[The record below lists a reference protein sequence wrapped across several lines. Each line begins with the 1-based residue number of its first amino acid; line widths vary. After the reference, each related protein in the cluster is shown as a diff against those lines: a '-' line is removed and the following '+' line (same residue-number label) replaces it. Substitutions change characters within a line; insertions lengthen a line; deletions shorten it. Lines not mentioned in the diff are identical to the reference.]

1 VRKNKQSLPAYFK
14 YAAWE
19 DNNGNVDRA
28 RSIYER
34 CIDMNHRDVQ
44 LWLRY
49 SEMEQKNKQVQ
60 HARNIFDRA
69 VTIMPRANQFWY
81 KYVFMEETLNN
92 VAGCRAVFE
101 RWMEWQPDEQS
112 WAAFINF
119 ETRYQETERV
129 RSIYERFIVCHPMW
143 KNWQKY
149 AKFEERQ
156 GLIENARHIY
166 ERAVEFFN
174 ADDASDSANLDAN
187 LLISFASFEQR
198 QKEEERARVIYKY
211 GLDTLLRDVQTEEE
225 KNKLAAEDP
234 KVKTL
239 LDAYTRFEKQFGTRA
254 KIESQISAKR
264 KAQYE
269 NRVARKPHDYDA
281 WFDYIRLMENRLPKG
296 EDAVEEDYE
305 KVREIFERAITNIP
319 PAEEKRYWRR
329 YIYLWINYA
338 VFEET
343 IAQNFERT
351 EQVYQ
356 SCIQL
361 LPHEKFTFAKIW
373 IMYAHFLIR
382 RLELTKA
389 RRTLGQ
395 ALGRCP
401 KGRLFKAY
409 IELETELREFDRVR
423 KLYNKYVS
431 FNSENCQVWIRFAEL
446 ETMLGDTERAR
457 AIYGLA
463 AKQDRLDMPEV
474 LWKNYIDF
482 EVENEEWNN
491 ARVLYR
497 RLLKKTNHIKVWT
510 AMCQFEFTVGGKGAK
525 KTRYERTTQVFNE
538 ATDVMRQQYKQAKN
552 DAAMIRQKE
561 ELTEEDEFEAEQ
573 MVKTALENR
582 LTILDTW
589 KSFEDEHGESD
600 SDAFHTLKLHLPKRI
615 KKRRKVT
622 MTQDGESGGWEEYWD
637 YIFPEEEE
645 QKSSFKLLQMA
656 RAWKETKQV
665 EDSYD
670 PASGVDS
677 GADLGGEVPSYQP
690 GSLAK
695 QGEIDISDED
705 D

>member
-1 VRKNKQSLPAYFK
+1 MESFKSFDKMKGDAVDLGGSEGPQLGKRLKLSRKAIPKNKSAAPVQITAEQLLREAKEREMELMPPPPTQKIQDEEELQDYLRRKRREFENIIRKNRQTLPAYFK

-329 YIYLWINYA
+329 YIYGR
-338 VFEET
+338 V
-343 IAQNFERT
+343 
-351 EQVYQ
+351 VY
-356 SCIQL
+356 
-361 LPHEKFTFAKIW
+361 
-373 IMYAHFLIR
+373 
-382 RLELTKA
+382 
-389 RRTLGQ
+389 
-395 ALGRCP
+395 
-401 KGRLFKAY
+401 
-409 IELETELREFDRVR
+409 V
-423 KLYNKYVS
+423 
-431 FNSENCQVWIRFAEL
+431 
-446 ETMLGDTERAR
+446 
-457 AIYGLA
+457 
-463 AKQDRLDMPEV
+463 
-474 LWKNYIDF
+474 
-482 EVENEEWNN
+482 
-491 ARVLYR
+491 
-497 RLLKKTNHIKVWT
+497 
-510 AMCQFEFTVGGKGAK
+510 
-525 KTRYERTTQVFNE
+525 
-538 ATDVMRQQYKQAKN
+538 
-552 DAAMIRQKE
+552 DA
-561 ELTEEDEFEAEQ
+561 
-573 MVKTALENR
+573 
-582 LTILDTW
+582 
-589 KSFEDEHGESD
+589 
-600 SDAFHTLKLHLPKRI
+600 
-615 KKRRKVT
+615 
-622 MTQDGESGGWEEYWD
+622 
-637 YIFPEEEE
+637 
-645 QKSSFKLLQMA
+645 
-656 RAWKETKQV
+656 
-665 EDSYD
+665 
-670 PASGVDS
+670 
-677 GADLGGEVPSYQP
+677 
-690 GSLAK
+690 
-695 QGEIDISDED
+695 
-705 D
+705 